1 MATGWPMKTTYA
13 NGDVYSAS
21 DVNDTNGTIN
31 LLQTSTLSRAGGK
44 NVIINGGMDIW
55 QRGTSSTAVGY
66 GSADRWYQ
74 NNAGGTGT
82 FAQET
87 TTVTTGARYAMKF
100 TASSSAAPQI
110 HQYIET
116 MQVIPLQGQT
126 VTLSASMGA
135 STSTAMGLDLAYT
148 TSVDSGAGASWTTI
162 TPTSTTSGASV
173 TTYQRLNSVYSIP
186 STATSLR
193 VRLYSVNNIAN
204 TVVVYFGNVQLE
216 LGSYATT
223 FSRAGGTIQG
233 ELAACQRYYEKSYR
247 QAVVPGTSGSDTN
260 DSVVPISSVANNES
274 YQTYRFA
281 VTKRTDAT
289 ITTYSYNGVTNRSSN
304 SSGTDYGANSADPWR
319 ASQSMFIV
327 RNSSGSSMTIDA
339 ARFIY
344 LNWVASAE
352 L

>member
-1 MATGWPMKTTYA
+1 MA
-13 NGDVYSAS
+13 
-21 DVNDTNGTIN
+21 IN
-31 LLQTSTLSRAGGK
+31 TFSGGNFINSLQAAGK
-44 NVIINGGMDIW
+44 NAIINGGMDIW

-66 GSADRWYQ
+66 GTADRWYQ

-87 TTVTTGARYAMKF
+87 TTVPTGARYAMKF

-162 TPTSTTSGASV
+162 TPTSTTSGTSV

-233 ELAACQRYYEKSYR
+233 ELAACQRYYYQHIDANDKPVMNAGYFTAAILIGIIPLPVTMRTSPTISVTNGSIYWVSYSNGAADTFDTLGFGIVNPT
-247 QAVVPGTSGSDTN
+247 AVNVEGTGNVSGTSGYA
-260 DSVVPISSVANNES
+260 ANI
-274 YQTYRFA
+274 R
-281 VTKRTDAT
+281 
-289 ITTYSYNGVTNRSSN
+289 SYN
-304 SSGTDYGANSADPWR
+304 A
-319 ASQSMFIV
+319 
-327 RNSSGSSMTIDA
+327 GSRLGM
-339 ARFIY
+339 
-344 LNWVASAE
+344 SAE

>member
-1 MATGWPMKTTYA
+1 MA
-13 NGDVYSAS
+13 
-21 DVNDTNGTIN
+21 IN
-31 LLQTSTLSRAGGK
+31 TFSGGNFINSLQAAGK
-44 NVIINGGMDIW
+44 NAIINGGMDIW

-66 GSADRWYQ
+66 GTADRWYQ

-87 TTVTTGARYAMKF
+87 TTVPTGARYAMKF

-162 TPTSTTSGASV
+162 TPTSTTSGTSV

-223 FSRAGGTIQG
+223 FSRAGGTIPG
-233 ELAACQRYYEKSYR
+233 ELAACQRYYEKSYEIETT
-247 QAVVPGTSGSDTN
+247 PGTATQVGMSLLQLPTASTGN
-260 DSVVPISSVANNES
+260 I
-274 YQTYRFA
+274 RFITPFK
-281 VTKRTDAT
+281 VTKRTAPSIALYDGAGT
-289 ITTYSYNGVTNRSSN
+289 INKVMY
-304 SSGTDYGANSADPWR
+304 DYGNGKTGTAVPSQTNVDVYSDGTTNKYEMGFQWTAN
-319 ASQSMFIV
+319 
-327 RNSSGSSMTIDA
+327 
-339 ARFIY
+339 
-344 LNWVASAE
+344 AE
-352 L
+352 V

>member
-21 DVNDTNGTIN
+21 DVNDITGTIN

-87 TTVTTGARYAMKF
+87 TTVPTGARYAMKF

-162 TPTSTTSGASV
+162 TPTSTTSGTSV

-216 LGSYATT
+216 LGSTATT

-233 ELAACQRYYEKSYR
+233 ELAACQRYYYR
-247 QAVVPGTSGSDTN
+247 QSAVESFSDFGLGFAVSTTSARIEISMPVTMRVAATSLEYSTLILWDGSGTNTTVTSAALGEVGLQRLRLTIGVASGLTQYRPYSLL
-260 DSVVPISSVANNES
+260 ANNS
-274 YQTYRFA
+274 T
-281 VTKRTDAT
+281 
-289 ITTYSYNGVTNRSSN
+289 
-304 SSGTDYGANSADPWR
+304 SAYVG
-319 ASQSMFIV
+319 F
-327 RNSSGSSMTIDA
+327 
-339 ARFIY
+339 
-344 LNWVASAE
+344 SAE